1 MCSPPLLRPLTG
13 MFRRI
18 SWSRLIPRRRR
29 TRSVNQDGIATVL
42 QQDPLPQL
50 EETDGIPMAP
60 PTGEDVGFEE
70 EQAEADDILMTPPP
84 IEEGVAVE
92 EEQVGGGDL
101 PDSGS
106 PGTGLILGEDTSIVP
121 GPPMEAEATTVVL
134 QASGTGEPDTIP
146 FENISPN
153 LSGATGLLDHTQISN
168 LPVEDPLTGP
178 GPSVEDHFPL
188 NMVQVSGTGEPEN
201 PHSESISPEATS
213 ATSTTGIIDYVQVLN
228 TYIKDESPWKLVSST
243 GPSHQPVHTI
253 SLVVRG
259 VEHGRASAST
269 KSHAKKVL
277 AYVYLR
283 EGGHVQRNAEMDEAA
298 LGAGVAWVGAEPPG
312 GRRDDKRPSQ
322 RPQYVLILHS
332 HVEELV
338 WESVSSTGPAHKPV
352 HTMRLM
358 ARGVELGRASAGSKA
373 LAKQLIAYSY
383 LRDKGYVEKNGEM
396 EALIV
401 QES

>member
-1 MCSPPLLRPLTG
+1 MCSPPLLRPLTA

-29 TRSVNQDGIATVL
+29 TRSVNQDGTATVL
-42 QQDPLPQL
+42 EEGPLPQL
-50 EETDGIPMAP
+50 EETDDIPMMP
-60 PTGEDVGFEE
+60 PPGEDVAVEE
-70 EQAEADDILMTPPP
+70 EQVEADDILMIPP
-84 IEEGVAVE
+84 IGEGVAVE
-92 EEQVGGGDL
+92 DEQVGGGDL

-121 GPPMEAEATTVVL
+121 GPPMEATTVVL
-134 QASGTGEPDTIP
+134 QVSGTGEPDNIP
-146 FENISPN
+146 FEHISPN

-178 GPSVEDHFPL
+178 GPSVEDGLPL
-188 NMVQVSGTGEPEN
+188 SMVQVSGTGEPEN

-213 ATSTTGIIDYVQVLN
+213 ASSTTGIIDYVQVLN

-243 GPSHQPVHTI
+243 GPSHQPVHTM

-259 VEHGRASAST
+259 VEQGRASAST

-298 LGAGVAWVGAEPPG
+298 LGAGVAWVGAEPRG
-312 GRRDDKRPSQ
+312 GRSDDKMPSQ

-332 HVEELV
+332 HIEELV
-338 WESVSSTGPAHKPV
+338 WESVSSTGPAHKPI

-358 ARGVELGRASAGSKA
+358 TRGVELGRASAGSKA

-396 EALIV
+396 EALII
-401 QES
+401 QED